1 MKKTLAFLLAFAMT
15 VGVMI
20 FGACDGAETISSSD
34 GGASDSSLSDSSAL
48 GSSVDDDNSSSNE
61 DSAQSSSDS
70 ASQSGNMSE
79 SAKAALEAAAEKSF
93 KAENYTATETQSN
106 TSSETVNEESVLQ
119 MGERASIIKYDG
131 NKEERKET
139 YKTKENPLDAWEISE
154 DWYFYHFTSE
164 DEEGRHGDYYYQD
177 GNGVWYKGSVS
188 SSVGGNAN
196 DSTIEIY
203 ENMYQQLTY
212 EESTGVYT
220 IIEYTLEGQD
230 AMDILLKGPGF
241 DSAETVNGTASI
253 IFHRV
258 EIELKDGYIYRAYV
272 DMETHVD
279 ITAEYAGESV
289 SCKNESTVKEEA
301 VFTDYGT
308 TVVTLPN
315 VTE

>member
-1 MKKTLAFLLAFAMT
+1 MKKTLAFAMT
-15 VGVMI
+15 AGVMI
-20 FGACDGAETISSSD
+20 FGGCDGAETASSSD
-34 GGASDSSLSDSSAL
+34 GGASDSSLSDSSTSD
-48 GSSVDDDNSSSNE
+48 SSVDDDNSSSNE

-70 ASQSGNMSE
+70 ASQSGTMSE

-93 KAENYTATETQSN
+93 KAENYTATEMHSN
-106 TSSETVNEESVLQ
+106 TSSETVNEVSVWQ
-119 MGERASIIKYDG
+119 IDEGTSIIKYDG

-164 DEEGRHGDYYYQD
+164 DEEGRHGDSYHQEE
-177 GNGVWYKGSVS
+177 NGGWYKGSVS
-188 SSVGGNAN
+188 SSVGDNAN
-196 DSTIEIY
+196 NPLLEIY
-203 ENMYQQLTY
+203 SGMYQQLTY
-212 EESTGVYT
+212 EESTGVYAIT
-220 IIEYTLEGQD
+220 EYTLEGQD

-241 DSAETVNGTASI
+241 GSAETVNGTAYI
-253 IFHRV
+253 IFHKV

-272 DMETHVD
+272 DMETYVE
-279 ITAEYAGESV
+279 ITAEYAEESV
-289 SCKNESTVKEEA
+289 SLKMEGTMKEEA